1 MDLNF
6 VDYCL
11 YSVCIRILFNDWCDY
26 FNKYIFVVYYFKNY
40 LFFVFYFLI
49 GVLIFFKYNN

>member
-11 YSVCIRILFNDWCDY
+11 YSVCIGILFNDWFDY
-26 FNKYIFVVYYFKNY
+26 FNKYILVVYYFKNY

-49 GVLIFFKYNN
+49 GV

>member
-11 YSVCIRILFNDWCDY
+11 YSVCIRILFNDWFDY

-49 GVLIFFKYNN
+49 GVQIFFKYNN

>member
-49 GVLIFFKYNN
+49 GV